1 MGFDYYTEL
10 GSVAESKNGQTG
22 KYAEQVNEAGLASGF
37 VDKCTVWYYKYEEEK
52 RKQEARK
59 RCIRKQANT
68 NDGSKLAKRKQDPR
82 KRYIDK
88 VKEPGQSYKL
98 PGELCFE
105 PDHTFLPDP
114 DWFGLEVSFI
124 LKSPW
129 YSKDDR
135 LFHVLDNPVRK
146 DRVFGVPFMSASS
159 WKGLLRWAC
168 RMRVGLLEHLKSHNM
183 KMDDWKDPPWIIH
196 LFGNERGEEVNFQ
209 SGALVFYPT
218 WFDKV
223 GFEVINPHKRA
234 SRAGTNPIH
243 YEVVPAGTK
252 GKLRLLYAPLPG
264 GIELDNVKP
273 AEFIV
278 DLIYSIKE
286 LLEKY
291 GISAKRTSGWGTA
304 KIDLSSSKLWC
315 VEDDCL
321 KGLTGEITTHQYDPP
336 KEAFRNLMNEEGN
349 PRRELLDE
357 SGNLLSKT
365 QFKKLPGEKPC
376 TSNEFE
382 EFKRAHGEQH
392 RMHLKT
398 EDKDTSLPR
407 TVGISLD
414 KVMDALKRREDAR
427 REGNQ

>member
-1 MGFDYYTEL
+1 MGFDYYAEL
-10 GSVAESKNGQTG
+10 GCWDESQKGETRLCS
-22 KYAEQVNEAGLASGF
+22 EQVNEAGLASGF
-37 VDKCTVWYYKYEEEK
+37 VDKCTVWYYQKGK
-52 RKQEARK
+52 RKQEARGCYVHK
-59 RCIRKQANT
+59 A
-68 NDGSKLAKRKQDPR
+68 S
-82 KRYIDK
+82 
-88 VKEPGQSYKL
+88 GQSYKL

-105 PDHTFLPDP
+105 PDHTSIPDP
-114 DWFGLEVSFI
+114 NWFGLEVSFI

-168 RMRVGLLEHLKSHNM
+168 RMRVGLLEHLESHNM
-183 KMDDWKDPPWIIH
+183 KMDDWNDPPWIIH
-196 LFGNERGEEVNFQ
+196 LFGNERGEEENFQ

-234 SRAGTNPIH
+234 SRAGINPIY
-243 YEVVPAGTK
+243 YEVVPAGTN
-252 GKLRLLYAPLPG
+252 GKLRLLYAPLSG
-264 GIELDNVKP
+264 GIELDNVNP
-273 AEFIV
+273 AEFIA
-278 DLIYSIKE
+278 DLIYSIRE

-304 KIDLSSSKLWC
+304 KIDMSSSKLWC
-315 VEDDCL
+315 AEGGCL
-321 KGLTGEITTHQYDPP
+321 KDLIREIITHQYEPP
-336 KEAFRNLMNEEGN
+336 KEVFQNLMDEEGN

-357 SGNLLSKT
+357 SGKLLSKT

-382 EFKRAHGEQH
+382 EFKMWYEAHGEQH
-392 RMHLKT
+392 RMRLKT
-398 EDKDTSLPR
+398 EDEDMSLPW
-407 TVGISLD
+407 TIAIPLD
-414 KVMDALKRREDAR
+414 KVMDALKKREDGRREC
-427 REGNQ
+427 NQ